1 MNMTVFYG
9 ILIPF
14 AGTVFGSG
22 CVFFLGKSLSDK
34 VQRALTGMAAG
45 VMVAVMVLV
54 SLTLRVTSLSLS
66 VIPVIGLSR
75 PLIDENLD
83 QTSAN

>member
-14 AGTVFGSG
+14 AGTVLGSG

-45 VMVAVMVLV
+45 VMVAA
-54 SLTLRVTSLSLS
+54 S
-66 VIPVIGLSR
+66 I
-75 PLIDENLD
+75 
-83 QTSAN
+83 